1 MGKGPKARPWLPARV
16 TDLRRAAPPT
26 MLGWLHGWKEPRVRV
41 QSRTGPGYLHGALCT
56 SACLVLFRMTPA
68 APEDGQ
74 VAQVASLWQL
84 YPHCIPEVG
93 QGHEGAQQGLPL
105 LPEVG
110 VGFWLMPPSS
120 PGLLPP
126 PPLSSQPQCQV
137 GLALSIAG
145 ALVGIWFCHSL
156 AAQPWDS
163 PLSSLCLRSLLCK
176 MRTGT
181 ALTSWDQRRPLRV
194 TCECSGG
201 WPSLLCP
208 LLGGLRHP
216 DGLCCPSGPA
226 SLTPAEE
233 GRPLTLFPGLGCSPP
248 TGTPRPPALL
258 IGLASVLPNC
268 SPVFYLFCSHVV
280 LPEPHYP
287 ALGHRPTGLAHIQ
300 FVPS

>member
-1 MGKGPKARPWLPARV
+1 MWERGPKPVPGSPPGSLICGELPLPRC
-16 TDLRRAAPPT
+16 R
-26 MLGWLHGWKEPRVRV
+26 LHGWKEPRVRV

-93 QGHEGAQQGLPL
+93 QGREGAQQGLPL

-163 PLSSLCLRSLLCK
+163 PLSSLCLRSLLDRDSTDL
-176 MRTGT
+176 MG
-181 ALTSWDQRRPLRV
+181 S
-194 TCECSGG
+194 
-201 WPSLLCP
+201 
-208 LLGGLRHP
+208 
-216 DGLCCPSGPA
+216 
-226 SLTPAEE
+226 EE
-233 GRPLTLFPGLGCSPP
+233 AIAC
-248 TGTPRPPALL
+248 
-258 IGLASVLPNC
+258 NM
-268 SPVFYLFCSHVV
+268 
-280 LPEPHYP
+280 
-287 ALGHRPTGLAHIQ
+287 
-300 FVPS
+300 